1 MYRLSRLQKR
11 NRAGFTLIEVMIAA
25 SVMVLVIMSSIGTLS
40 LGYRLLENARLTTLA
55 GQVLQSE
62 METLR
67 LKNWTEISALPASE
81 AFVAEDTI
89 IAAGN
94 NKFTCV
100 RKIENAPTGSG
111 TIKKITLAVSWTSMR
126 GIPHTRQYMS
136 YFAENGLNDY
146 YYRTF

>member
-1 MYRLSRLQKR
+1 
-11 NRAGFTLIEVMIAA
+11 MIAA
-25 SVMVLVIMSSIGTLS
+25 TVMVLVILSSIGTLTF
-40 LGYRLLENARLTTLA
+40 GYRVLENARLTTLA

-81 AFVAEDTI
+81 AFTVDSAI
-89 IAAGN
+89 LASGY
-94 NKFTCV
+94 NKFTCTRTV
-100 RKIENAPTGSG
+100 ANAPTGSG
-111 TIKKITLAVSWTSMR
+111 TIKKITLDVSWTSIGGNAFSR
-126 GIPHTRQYMS
+126 RYMS